1 MWQQTPNIAL
11 GLKCPECN
19 CPLVELNK
27 HVFLSYLN
35 NEKSTCVQ
43 CQAEYDVFEVIYGC
57 IDENFFYN
65 DIYSFVGAEKAV
77 FNITLDVK
85 PSTTLRF
92 EDYGIPAGSRIL
104 HINYT
109 PQGQGL
115 FPLEFHG
122 NSPYRGAPKDQV
134 VLYPAKFQ
142 NDKASP
148 TTLSVMVTW
157 INQASLENVSL
168 KSLVD
173 AFEEYSSGELITAIV
188 PANTA
193 IELDVMRYT
202 KEALLTI
209 SSKNSVNEF
218 FKSGVSYVPTLKILI
233 PLIAKTKNF
242 PTMQP
247 DVLESLVQLASF
259 RNHIAH
265 TGKTKVPLSKEQV
278 VKCLTAV
285 ILGKMY
291 IEELRNA

>member
-1 MWQQTPNIAL
+1 MQQQIPNIAL
-11 GLKCPECN
+11 GLKCPKCN

-27 HVFLSYLN
+27 HVFISYLN
-35 NEKSTCVQ
+35 NEMPACVQ
-43 CQAEYDVFEVIYGC
+43 CQAGYDVFEVISGC

-65 DIYSFVGAEKAV
+65 DVYAFVGAEKAV

-109 PQGQGL
+109 PQNQGL

-134 VLYPAKFQ
+134 ILYPAKF
-142 NDKASP
+142 KADEVSP
-148 TTLSVMVTW
+148 TVLSIMVTW
-157 INQASLENVSL
+157 INQDSLENVSL

-193 IELDVMRYT
+193 IEFDVMRYAE
-202 KEALLTI
+202 EALLTI
-209 SSKNSVNEF
+209 STKNNVKEF

-242 PTMQP
+242 PAMP
-247 DVLESLVQLASF
+247 PGMLESLVQLASL
-259 RNHIAH
+259 RNQIAH
-265 TGKTKVPLSKEQV
+265 TGKTKVPLVKEQV